1 MPIKK
6 SAPARK
12 SLDCLLSPLDLVDV
26 VDGPMIETNLEK
38 DANILWSKEMLG
50 LLEKFLS
57 LSGDYEKKS
66 KYKLN
71 TSSFLNDYRHILETM
86 AQLQKDIIEL
96 SGLFDKNENMRQ
108 AQSPPMAEW
117 GQFMNMKNDEA
128 KTISRKI
135 FLQLNSSPF
144 KTLIRKMIHEFQ
156 KRLSYYKAIDNNKPA
171 EESISFP

>member
-1 MPIKK
+1 M
-6 SAPARK
+6 
-12 SLDCLLSPLDLVDV
+12 

-38 DANILWSKEMLG
+38 DANIIWSKEMLG
-50 LLEKFLS
+50 LLEKILS
-57 LSGDYEKKS
+57 RSGDYEKKS

-96 SGLFDKNENMRQ
+96 SGLCDKNENMRQ

-117 GQFMNMKNDEA
+117 GQFMNMKYYEA
-128 KTISRKI
+128 KTISMKI

-144 KTLIRKMIHEFQ
+144 QTLICKMIHQFQ
-156 KRLSYYKAIDNNKPA
+156 KWVSYYKAIVQKNLLFFRA
-171 EESISFP
+171 HFLFL